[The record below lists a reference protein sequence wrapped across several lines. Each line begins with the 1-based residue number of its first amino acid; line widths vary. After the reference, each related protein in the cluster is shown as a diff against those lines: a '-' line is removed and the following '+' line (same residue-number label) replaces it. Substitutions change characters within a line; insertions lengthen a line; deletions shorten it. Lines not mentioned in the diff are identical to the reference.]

1 MRDKLKNL
9 LSDVGF
15 TGLEGSVYL
24 ALLREP
30 CTTGYRIAQLIGKP
44 AANIYMAL
52 DSLRAKGAVLVD
64 ETSRTKTYS
73 AMPLATYLEGKR
85 RELEEKQREFEEE
98 IAGLETSTAEGG
110 IFRLTGADQ
119 VYARVRK
126 MLEGA
131 RRAVLLDVFPGPL
144 DELRPDVVRAVK
156 RGVHVFIKAYRP
168 TELGGADIV
177 CPEEGD
183 APDLKIW
190 NGHWLNI
197 AVDCCESLFSFLK
210 PDGKGVHDAVWNR
223 NRYLGMMNFNGLIF
237 ELLLTRMAQ
246 LLRQNKTRVE
256 IAPEFRRLSN
266 RYLAFSLWRDATPEG
281 WMKEWKPESS
291 SKEAKTAARSRKGRK
306 KREES

>member
-1 MRDKLKNL
+1 MRDKLNNL

-30 CTTGYRIAQLIGKP
+30 CSTGYRIAQLIGKP

-52 DSLRAKGAVLVD
+52 DSLRAKGAVMVD

-85 RELEEKQREFEEE
+85 RELEEKQREFEKEV
-98 IAGLETSTAEGG
+98 AGLEPSAAEGG
-110 IFRLTGADQ
+110 IFRLIGADQ
-119 VYARVRK
+119 VYARARK

-131 RRAVLLDVFPGPL
+131 RSAVLLDVFPGPL
-144 DELRPDVVRAVK
+144 DELRPDVVRALK

-168 TELGGADIV
+168 AELRGADIV
-177 CPEEGD
+177 CPEKGD
-183 APDLKIW
+183 AADLKIW
-190 NGHWLNI
+190 NGDWLNV
-197 AVDCCESLFSFLK
+197 AVDCRESLFSFLK

-223 NRYLGMMNFNGLIF
+223 NQYLGMMNFNGLVF
-237 ELLLTRMAQ
+237 ELLLTRTTQ
-246 LLRQNKTRVE
+246 LLRQGKTREE
-256 IAPEFRRLSN
+256 IAPEFRQLSN

-281 WMKEWKPESS
+281 WMREWKPKSHR
-291 SKEAKTAARSRKGRK
+291 KRTKDTAKSRKGRK